1 MKAFV
6 FLLPFLQ
13 KIRAQVGT
21 TPYNFDILC
30 NPTVLKFFFACFLF
44 WQEICS
50 RIDKELIYQILVAYM
65 ILLI

>member
-1 MKAFV
+1 
-6 FLLPFLQ
+6 
-13 KIRAQVGT
+13 VGT
-21 TPYNFDILC
+21 TPYNFDISC